1 MLDRLLRFGPG
12 LALVAALAAVC
23 VRDPHRPGSWA
34 ACPTWA
40 LFGVACPGCGSL
52 RALHDIGQGRW
63 LESIG
68 HNRLVLP
75 GIAVATAVLLLRS
88 PLPGSPSPGSARGV
102 APPSA
107 RPPLRARGRA
117 VPGG

>member
-12 LALVAALAAVC
+12 IALVAALAAVG

-52 RALHDIGQGRW
+52 RALHDLGQGRW

-68 HNRLVLP
+68 HNLLVLP
-75 GIAVATAVLLLRS
+75 GIAFVAWAALGRPGPRWSWIWLGAVVGFTLLRN
-88 PLPGSPSPGSARGV
+88 LPGSPL
-102 APPSA
+102 AP
-107 RPPLRARGRA
+107 
-117 VPGG
+117 